1 MSVYPNNRITLNL
14 TTVNAVRPLRG
25 RYYLRI
31 HTASSA
37 SLHMRLS
44 YVGRLRRPAKHCCHP
59 KSSRMNPYRKSSQA
73 KGLRLSPQG
82 NIRKQP
88 QPTTATICKSKHF
101 TLSGLKIRRF
111 LLALQKQE
119 APQQPLETHGLT
131 RAGIRRDAPRPV
143 LIFFSPKKLPV
154 QKTMA
159 TFAAGY

>member
-1 MSVYPNNRITLNL
+1 MRYTAYQAANCRISGFIRKPFEWYIK
-14 TTVNAVRPLRG
+14 VNCPVPEG
-25 RYYLRI
+25 GK
-31 HTASSA
+31 
-37 SLHMRLS
+37 LHMRLS